1 MGWASDH
8 QTYEL
13 RSGETPRCYVPDR
26 LTNPGYGFMFDRVS
40 IRFGSHRVAW
50 LLIAFSTAACRST
63 QAAPAVA
70 ADSCERWL
78 AEVCRRTGGK
88 SETCETIQLSIE
100 LLTPDACAVA
110 LAAPA
115 FLDERMKVHARACQ
129 DLRDRLCSDLGA
141 RTRSCKTAREQS
153 KSFTPERCLKMLGG
167 YAQTRSQ
174 LAAQNDAYRVSKEVA
189 TRLASGDAPSRG
201 PSQAK
206 LQLVAF
212 VDFENRFCAQ
222 GAAVWRELEAQY
234 GEQLRVVVRMFPLP
248 DNPHARLAAE
258 AALAAHAQGKFWE
271 MHDLLLANQ
280 TKLERPALEH
290 YASQL
295 HLDLRAFK
303 TALDRH
309 TYAPA
314 IDADLAIAKEL
325 SLVAMPTVYLNGER
339 MLNGV
344 DRELLVDAA
353 DEFLAASEIVN

>member
-1 MGWASDH
+1 
-8 QTYEL
+8 
-13 RSGETPRCYVPDR
+13 
-26 LTNPGYGFMFDRVS
+26 MFDRVS